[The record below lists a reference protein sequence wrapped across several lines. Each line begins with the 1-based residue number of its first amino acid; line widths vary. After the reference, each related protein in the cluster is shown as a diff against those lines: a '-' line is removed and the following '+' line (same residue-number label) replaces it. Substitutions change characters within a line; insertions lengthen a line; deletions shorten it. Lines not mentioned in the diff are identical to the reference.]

1 MIKGMRQRERDRLLR
16 LIQVPPK
23 GSAIAAAKKFG
34 VDLTLNVRKLGLTPT
49 QRLQEMQSFQTMLE
63 ELRRAMLKHEERA
76 RKNKK

>member
-1 MIKGMRQRERDRLLR
+1 MRQRERDRLLR
-16 LIQVPPK
+16 LIQHPPK
-23 GSAIAAAKKFG
+23 GSAIAAAKEFG